1 MCESSFIANLMT
13 YTASENKW
21 FNRHFNSL
29 GYHLYMYNSLET
41 RLAGLR
47 VVYSPKP
54 MMHIVYF
61 PYFHKM
67 YKLNSPLFR
76 QTGVNPGGWG
86 SRPPD
91 FGQGVVKH

>member
-29 GYHLYMYNSLET
+29 SYHLYNSLEI

-47 VVYSPKP
+47 VVYSPP
-54 MMHIVYF
+54 
-61 PYFHKM
+61 
-67 YKLNSPLFR
+67 S
-76 QTGVNPGGWG
+76 Q
-86 SRPPD
+86 
-91 FGQGVVKH
+91 